1 MGIGLKIKGK
11 GIKAKIGNCGINSLP
26 LSHLLYIVIPSMDLE
41 EKFSLY
47 TYLSINTYK
56 LWSIPTCGAK
66 RNTVYRFLVSCDQF
80 IGGYVRY
87 VHLDTSKW

>member
-11 GIKAKIGNCGINSLP
+11 GLKAKIENCGINSLP
-26 LSHLLYIVIPSMDLE
+26 LSHLLHIVTPSTDLE

-56 LWSIPTCGAK
+56 L
-66 RNTVYRFLVSCDQF
+66 
-80 IGGYVRY
+80 
-87 VHLDTSKW
+87 